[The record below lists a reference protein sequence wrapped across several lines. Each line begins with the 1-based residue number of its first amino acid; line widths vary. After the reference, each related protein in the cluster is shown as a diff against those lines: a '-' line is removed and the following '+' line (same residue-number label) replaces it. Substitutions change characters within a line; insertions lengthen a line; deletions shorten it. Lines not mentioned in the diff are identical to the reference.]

1 MDLQKYKEQLKR
13 LDPIESLGRQY
24 YRKHGRNLSYSQ
36 YMLLSRYTP
45 SQMPS
50 IEQLN
55 SGEYMTDC
63 YTIENQMHTK
73 YHLDGLTEQDFIRA
87 DCDVE
92 IEKLLRYVD
101 IPEHRHEFMELVYV
115 LFGVCYHTV
124 GDQCYRQGRGTFTI
138 INTSTHHALC
148 ASEDCVCLTIKVRAE
163 TFISFQTPNLPYFS
177 VPICFHCGE
186 DLFMENLLMSIY
198 AQQEEEGC
206 YHDSMIS
213 LMLRTLLVYCMQNY
227 RETVLFLHEGTTE
240 DRRMT
245 EIFNYMFENY
255 QSITMRELAQHFGY
269 SEPYLCKL
277 FRNKAGETF
286 TGLLKRFRLEQ
297 AGKLLQSTPM
307 KLDRICEEVG
317 YADVTRF
324 IRDFKVQYG
333 ITPGQYRKRK
343 E

>member
-1 MDLQKYKEQLKR
+1 MDLQKYQEQVKK
-13 LDPIESLGRQY
+13 LDLLETLGQRYYYQY
-24 YRKHGRNLSYSQ
+24 GCNLSHSQ
-36 YMLLSRYTP
+36 YILLTRYAP
-45 SQMPS
+45 SQLPS
-50 IEQLN
+50 PEQLN
-55 SGEYMTDC
+55 SGELMAAC
-63 YTIENQMHTK
+63 YEIEKQLRAK
-73 YHLDGLTEQDFIRA
+73 YRCDGLTEQDFIRA
-87 DCDVE
+87 DRHIEV
-92 IEKLLRYVD
+92 EKLLRYVD
-101 IPEHRHEFMELVYV
+101 IPEHRHNFMELVYV
-115 LFGVCYHTV
+115 LSGVCYHTV
-124 GDQCYRQGRGTFTI
+124 GDQCYQQGRGTFTI
-138 INTSTHHALC
+138 INTSTPHALC
-148 ASEDCVCLTIKVRAE
+148 ASEDCVCLTIKVRVD

-206 YHDSMIS
+206 YHSSMIS

-227 RETVLFLHEGTTE
+227 RETILFLHEGTTE

-277 FRNKAGETF
+277 FRNHAGETF
-286 TGLLKRFRLEQ
+286 TEILKRFRLKQ
-297 AGKLLQSTPM
+297 AGKLLQSTPI
-307 KLDRICEEVG
+307 KLDQICTEVG

-324 IRDFKVQYG
+324 IRDFKAQYG
-333 ITPGQYRKRK
+333 ITPGKYRKQK